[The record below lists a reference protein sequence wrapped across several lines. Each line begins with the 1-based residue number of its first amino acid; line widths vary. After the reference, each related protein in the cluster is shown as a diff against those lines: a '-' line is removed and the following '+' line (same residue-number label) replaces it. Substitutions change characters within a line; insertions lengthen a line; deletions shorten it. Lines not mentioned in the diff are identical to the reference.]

1 MFKDFLESL
10 KPQDLF
16 YYFDTISVKSV
27 PHFEL
32 VWVNCSGNE
41 SFRGLW
47 RCSFQSDG
55 ESFELGQHRNEQPM
69 SCPTSLETVIN
80 STVSVVKK
88 REDMCCEQLKLL
100 RPAHTRTLLP
110 ICHGKLQGLI
120 QSGEKRLNIRPV
132 LQKHIDHLKELTM
145 DLPSGVPHLLLT
157 HTLPVRTHLKQPK
170 SQFRLRRTPL
180 GSEVTHLELAVVV
193 GPDVYDAHRQD
204 TERYILTNLNIIC
217 ASELL
222 RDVTLGANIRVHLV
236 RMVILTEPK
245 PDIQISEN
253 ITSSLKSVCEW
264 GQKVNADADTD
275 PLHADLLLYI
285 NRFDLVLPNGNKL
298 VRGVTQ
304 LGGVCSSQW
313 NCVITE
319 DTGFDLGITIAHEIG
334 HSFGIN
340 HDGIDNTCSSSGF
353 MMASDGGYNSVDLTW
368 SQCSRAQLHNFFSA
382 GKAECVKDV
391 PVLGASVQD
400 WRPGLFYGVDDQ
412 CRIAFGSS
420 ATACSFTNGDMAS
433 KTFTAML
440 ATCHVLS
447 CHINPR
453 DRSSC
458 TRLLVPLLDGTEC
471 GPSQPCE
478 STQLE
483 FMSQQCSATDQQPL
497 SVSPDSSSVY
507 TWIPAVGYSSG
518 DAQCKLLCRSREQDF
533 MVSRGSQFIDG
544 TRCEAGHTPCE
555 STQLEFMS
563 QQCSATD
570 QQPLSVSPDSSSVY
584 TWIPAVGHSSGDA
597 QCKLLC
603 RSREQ
608 DFMVSRGSQFIDGT
622 RCEAGHTVPRGF
634 ISACLGRK
642 CQSCESTQLEFMSQQ
657 CSATDQQP
665 LSVSP
670 DSSSVYTW
678 IPAVGHSSGDAQCK
692 LMCRSREQ
700 DFMVSRGSQF
710 IDGTRC
716 EAGHTVPRGF
726 ISACLG
732 RKCQLFGCDGV
743 MHSGKVEDVCGVCG
757 GNGST
762 CQFISNTYSGG
773 EAGEYVTF
781 LSLPLNA
788 SQVHVIN
795 TKPVFTHLAVL
806 SNDKYVVSGDG
817 SPGLSIT
824 YPSPLEKSP
833 IIYNLFLTPDHLPQT
848 EELTISGPITDKIHI
863 QVFRKYGQEYGDL
876 TTPNISYQYYSSEAV
891 SVERASEGRW
901 STVISACSV
910 TCGTGIQKIS
920 QLCVDG
926 LTLKSLE
933 DELCSSPPRTPYQ
946 LQPCF
951 QPDCPPSWEVGEF
964 GPCSAAEQVR
974 SVTCVQKQGKV
985 KVELPDSDCT
995 LDSKPQT
1002 TVATELPTQLI
1013 RTDTHIMPRSRMVP
1027 VYVWSPVIGQCSK
1040 TCGNGSQQV
1049 WFSCVDH
1056 QSRLE
1061 VPEFLCDRTNKPEMY
1076 AQPCSLS
1083 ICPAT
1088 WRYIQGPCSVS
1099 CGGGVAKRVLYC
1111 SQMVQ
1116 GGDGNTDLVVGESAC
1131 QSVARPSEVVECN
1144 TEACPTRWQVG
1155 EQGDC
1160 SVSCGMGVAV
1170 RSVRCVQYEGGIERV
1185 MEEGR
1190 CDPGNKPPVTA
1201 PCFTQVCSFH
1211 WDVHEWSECSVS
1223 CGDGIQS
1230 RTVSCMGPSSP
1241 LPVSPFLCLHLPK
1254 PITIQ
1259 ACYSPDCSS
1268 AQTSTPEPNST
1279 HMQSEARRGEGTQR
1293 TTPAPAVRMM
1303 KMRKS
1308 FSAIVP
1314 TADVMR
1320 STMSTTTEPP
1330 QTSFCGQLLLQDSGT
1345 IDLRNVTQARCIFAI
1360 GRPLDE
1366 VIQIKIISSTLNCRQ
1381 KENIALYDRLILM
1394 RLCERMTSKTLKS
1407 QSNVLLV
1414 RQSRLTPGNG
1424 VLLFYQSIKNK
1435 KSHHGECDVQL
1446 FSPSGLIE
1454 NPIKSAATSNTQSC
1468 RVFIDAPPAFRIQI
1482 RALSVLNNT
1491 DTNSTYILIRD
1502 VDALKTTIFRG
1513 TRLFLWSSS
1522 GSRAEVEFH
1531 GEYQQIKGMFRVE
1544 YSYMNPSEEQPV

>member
-1 MFKDFLESL
+1 
-10 KPQDLF
+10 
-16 YYFDTISVKSV
+16 
-27 PHFEL
+27 
-32 VWVNCSGNE
+32 
-41 SFRGLW
+41 
-47 RCSFQSDG
+47 
-55 ESFELGQHRNEQPM
+55 SFELGQHRDEQPV
-69 SCPTSLETVIN
+69 SCPTSLEMVIN

-110 ICHGKLQGLI
+110 ICHGKLV
-120 QSGEKRLNIRPV
+120 RRCF
-132 LQKHIDHLKELTM
+132 
-145 DLPSGVPHLLLT
+145 LL
-157 HTLPVRTHLKQPK
+157 
-170 SQFRLRRTPL
+170 LRRTPL

-193 GPDVYDAHRQD
+193 GPDVYDVHRQD
-204 TERYILTNLNIIC
+204 TERYILTNLNI

-245 PDIQISEN
+245 SDIQISEN

-264 GQKVNADADTD
+264 GQRVNPDADTD
-275 PLHADLLLYI
+275 PIHADLLLYI
-285 NRFDLVLPNGNKL
+285 TRFDLVLPNGNKL

-304 LGGVCSSQW
+304 LGGVCSTQW

-319 DTGFDLGITIAHEIG
+319 DTGFDLGITMAHEIG

-391 PVLGASVQD
+391 PVLGGSVQD

-420 ATACSFTNGDMAS
+420 ATACSFTNGDMA
-433 KTFTAML
+433 
-440 ATCHVLS
+440 TCRVLS

-471 GPSQPCE
+471 GPSQWCLKGRCVAPSTLGSSMMVHGSWSSWSEFSPC
-478 STQLE
+478 SRTCGGGITYRRR
-483 FMSQQCSATDQQPL
+483 QCNNPR
-497 SVSPDSSSVY
+497 
-507 TWIPAVGYSSG
+507 PAFGGTV
-518 DAQCKLLCRSREQDF
+518 CKGQDTEAELCNR
-533 MVSRGSQFIDG
+533 
-544 TRCEAGHTPCE
+544 
-555 STQLEFMS
+555 
-563 QQCSATD
+563 
-570 QQPLSVSPDSSSVY
+570 
-584 TWIPAVGHSSGDA
+584 
-597 QCKLLC
+597 
-603 RSREQ
+603 
-608 DFMVSRGSQFIDGT
+608 
-622 RCEAGHTVPRGF
+622 
-634 ISACLGRK
+634 
-642 CQSCESTQLEFMSQQ
+642 QSCESTQLEFMSQQ

-670 DSSSVYTW
+670 ESSSVYTW
-678 IPAVGHSSGDAQCK
+678 IPAVGYSSGDAQCK

-716 EAGHTVPRGF
+716 EAAHTAPRGS

-732 RKCQLFGCDGV
+732 GKCQLFGCDGV

-757 GNGST
+757 CNGST
-762 CQFISNTYSGG
+762 CQFISNTYS
-773 EAGEYVTF
+773 EYVTF

-806 SNDKYVVSGDG
+806 LNDKYVVSGDG

-833 IIYNLFLTPDHLPQT
+833 IIYNLYLTPDHLPQT
-848 EELTISGPITDKIHI
+848 EELTISGPVTDKIHI
-863 QVFRKYGQEYGDL
+863 QVYRKYGQEYGDL

-891 SVERASEGRW
+891 SAERAAKGRW

-910 TCGTGIQKIS
+910 TCGTGNTAVTFCAHKTFEVLKCLTKPKKIYV
-920 QLCVDG
+920 CVCCRWQV
-926 LTLKSLE
+926 SE
-933 DELCSSPPRTPYQ
+933 P
-946 LQPCF
+946 
-951 QPDCPPSWEVGEF
+951 GE
-964 GPCSAAEQVR
+964 CSAVCGPGEAQRTVSCVR
-974 SVTCVQKQGKV
+974 SHHGSDSEVDQNLCYEPKPREHVPCVV
-985 KVELPDSDCT
+985 DVCPVEWFRAQRPVGTVSRNRMHMLKLWPTLICDCVCIVLHT
-995 LDSKPQT
+995 
-1002 TVATELPTQLI
+1002 
-1013 RTDTHIMPRSRMVP
+1013 
-1027 VYVWSPVIGQCSK
+1027 YV
-1040 TCGNGSQQV
+1040 GSQQV

-1061 VPEFLCDRTNKPEMY
+1061 VPEFLCDRSSKPEMY
-1076 AQPCSLS
+1076 TQPCSPS
-1083 ICPAT
+1083 KCPAM

-1111 SQMVQ
+1111 SQRVE
-1116 GGDGNTDLVVGESAC
+1116 GADGNRDLVVGESAC

-1144 TEACPTRWQVG
+1144 TEACPARWQAG

-1170 RSVRCVQYEGGIERV
+1170 RSVRCVQYEGGVERV
-1185 MEEGR
+1185 VEEDR
-1190 CDPGNKPPVTA
+1190 CDPGIKPPITA
-1201 PCFTQVCSFH
+1201 PCFPQVCSFH

-1268 AQTSTPEPNST
+1268 AQTSTLEPNST
-1279 HMQSEARRGEGTQR
+1279 RMQSEPWREEGTER
-1293 TTPAPAVRMM
+1293 TTPAPA
-1303 KMRKS
+1303 S
-1308 FSAIVP
+1308 
-1314 TADVMR
+1314 
-1320 STMSTTTEPP
+1320 STLVSG
-1330 QTSFCGQLLLQDSGT
+1330 FCGRLLLQDSGT
-1345 IDLRNVTQARCIFAI
+1345 IDLRNVTQTRCIFAI

-1366 VIQIKIISSTLNCRQ
+1366 VIQIKIISSTFNCRQ
-1381 KENIALYDRLILM
+1381 
-1394 RLCERMTSKTLKS
+1394 SK
-1407 QSNVLLV
+1407 LL
-1414 RQSRLTPGNG
+1414 SSEGL
-1424 VLLFYQSIKNK
+1424 
-1435 KSHHGECDVQL
+1435 ECDVQL

-1454 NPIKSAATSNTQSC
+1454 NPIKSAAAAASNTQSC
-1468 RVFIDAPPAFRIQI
+1468 RMFIDAPPAFRIQI

-1531 GEYQQIKGMFRVE
+1531 GEYQQIKGMFRLL
-1544 YSYMNPSEEQPV
+1544 YFQNSWGWG

>member
-1 MFKDFLESL
+1 
-10 KPQDLF
+10 
-16 YYFDTISVKSV
+16 
-27 PHFEL
+27 
-32 VWVNCSGNE
+32 
-41 SFRGLW
+41 
-47 RCSFQSDG
+47 
-55 ESFELGQHRNEQPM
+55 
-69 SCPTSLETVIN
+69 
-80 STVSVVKK
+80 
-88 REDMCCEQLKLL
+88 
-100 RPAHTRTLLP
+100 
-110 ICHGKLQGLI
+110 
-120 QSGEKRLNIRPV
+120 
-132 LQKHIDHLKELTM
+132 
-145 DLPSGVPHLLLT
+145 
-157 HTLPVRTHLKQPK
+157 
-170 SQFRLRRTPL
+170 
-180 GSEVTHLELAVVV
+180 VVV
-193 GPDVYDAHRQD
+193 GPDVYDVHSQD
-204 TERYILTNLNIIC
+204 TERYILTNLNI

-264 GQKVNADADTD
+264 GQRVNPDADTD

-285 NRFDLVLPNGNKL
+285 TRFDLVLPNGNKL

-304 LGGVCSSQW
+304 LGGVCSTQW

-368 SQCSRAQLHNFFSA
+368 SQCSRAQLQNFFSA

-391 PVLGASVQD
+391 PVLGGSVQD

-420 ATACSFTNGDMAS
+420 ATACSFTNGDMA
-433 KTFTAML
+433 
-440 ATCHVLS
+440 TCRVLS

-471 GPSQPCE
+471 GPSQWC
-478 STQLE
+478 LKGR
-483 FMSQQCSATDQQPL
+483 C
-497 SVSPDSSSVY
+497 VSPSSLGSSIMVHGSWSSWSEFSPCSRTCGGGITY
-507 TWIPAVGYSSG
+507 RRRQCNNPRPAFGGTV
-518 DAQCKLLCRSREQDF
+518 CKGQDTEAELCNR
-533 MVSRGSQFIDG
+533 
-544 TRCEAGHTPCE
+544 
-555 STQLEFMS
+555 
-563 QQCSATD
+563 
-570 QQPLSVSPDSSSVY
+570 
-584 TWIPAVGHSSGDA
+584 
-597 QCKLLC
+597 
-603 RSREQ
+603 
-608 DFMVSRGSQFIDGT
+608 
-622 RCEAGHTVPRGF
+622 
-634 ISACLGRK
+634 
-642 CQSCESTQLEFMSQQ
+642 QSCESTQLEFMSQQ
-657 CSATDQQP
+657 CSATDQKL

-678 IPAVGHSSGDAQCK
+678 IPAVGYSSGDAQCK

-716 EAGHTVPRGF
+716 EAAHTAPRGS

-732 RKCQLFGCDGV
+732 GKCQLFGCDGV
-743 MHSGKVEDVCGVCG
+743 MHSGKVADVCGVCG

-762 CQFISNTYSGG
+762 CKFISNTYSGG

-806 SNDKYVVSGDG
+806 LNDKYVVSGDG

-833 IIYNLFLTPDHLPQT
+833 LIYNLYLTPDHLPQT
-848 EELTISGPITDKIHI
+848 EELTISGPVTDKIHI

-891 SVERASEGRW
+891 SAERAAKGRW
-901 STVISACSV
+901 STVISVCSV
-910 TCGTGIQKIS
+910 TCGTGNTIAVDSFSRVCIFV
-920 QLCVDG
+920 CVCCRWQVSEPGECSAVCGPGEAQRTVSCVRSHHGSD
-926 LTLKSLE
+926 SE
-933 DELCSSPPRTPYQ
+933 VDQNLCSEPKPTERV
-946 LQPCF
+946 PCVV
-951 QPDCPPSWEVGEF
+951 DVCPVGWDSQREVH
-964 GPCSAAEQVR
+964 SIH
-974 SVTCVQKQGKV
+974 T
-985 KVELPDSDCT
+985 DSH
-995 LDSKPQT
+995 
-1002 TVATELPTQLI
+1002 V
-1013 RTDTHIMPRSRMVP
+1013 MPRSRMLP

-1061 VPEFLCDRTNKPEMY
+1061 VPEFLCDRTSKPEMY
-1076 AQPCSLS
+1076 TQPCSPS
-1083 ICPAT
+1083 KCPAT
-1088 WRYIQGPCSVS
+1088 WRYMQGPCSAS

-1111 SQMVQ
+1111 SQRME
-1116 GGDGNTDLVVGESAC
+1116 GADRNRDLVVGESAC
-1131 QSVARPSEVVECN
+1131 QSVTRPSEVVECN
-1144 TEACPTRWQVG
+1144 TEACPARWQAG
-1155 EQGDC
+1155 QQGDC

-1185 MEEGR
+1185 VEEDR
-1190 CDPGNKPPVTA
+1190 CDPGIKPPITA

-1230 RTVSCMGPSSP
+1230 RTVSCIGPSSP

-1279 HMQSEARRGEGTQR
+1279 HIQSEPRREEGTQR
-1293 TTPAPAVRMM
+1293 TTPASNLV
-1303 KMRKS
+1303 S
-1308 FSAIVP
+1308 GV
-1314 TADVMR
+1314 
-1320 STMSTTTEPP
+1320 
-1330 QTSFCGQLLLQDSGT
+1330 CGRLLLQDSGT
-1345 IDLRNVTQARCIFAI
+1345 IDLRNVTQMRCIFAI

-1366 VIQIKIISSTLNCRQ
+1366 VIQIKILSSTLNCRQ
-1381 KENIALYDRLILM
+1381 SKYRATFLTDRNLM
-1394 RLCERMTSKTLKS
+1394 GVLRMSGKTLKS
-1407 QSNVLLV
+1407 RSNVLLV
-1414 RQSRLTPGNG
+1414 RQSRLAPGNG
-1424 VLLFYQSIKNK
+1424 VLLYYQSVKNK

-1454 NPIKSAATSNTQSC
+1454 NPIKSAATAASNIQSC

-1491 DTNSTYILIRD
+1491 DTNFTYILIRD

-1513 TRLFLWSSS
+1513 TQLFLWSSS

-1531 GEYQQIKGMFRVE
+1531 GEYQQIKGTFRAE
-1544 YSYMNPSEEQPV
+1544 YSYINPSEEQPV

>member
-1 MFKDFLESL
+1 MWTNMGALIWLFLAPSLLKTTALLISQCTLQKDFLESL

-16 YYFDTISVKSV
+16 YYFDTISIKSV

-32 VWVNCSGNE
+32 VWVNCSRNE

-47 RCSFQSDG
+47 RCSFHSEE
-55 ESFELGQHRNEQPM
+55 ESFELGQHRDEQPV
-69 SCPTSLETVIN
+69 SCPTSLEMVIN

-120 QSGEKRLNIRPV
+120 QSGEKRLCIRPV
-132 LQKHIDHLKELTM
+132 LQKHIDHLKELTV

-157 HTLPVRTHLKQPK
+157 HTLPVRTRLKQPK

-193 GPDVYDAHRQD
+193 GPDVYDVHRQD
-204 TERYILTNLNIIC
+204 TERYILTNLNI

-264 GQKVNADADTD
+264 GQRVNPDADTD
-275 PLHADLLLYI
+275 PIHADLLLYI
-285 NRFDLVLPNGNKL
+285 TRFDLVLPNGNKL

-304 LGGVCSSQW
+304 LGGVCSTQW

-319 DTGFDLGITIAHEIG
+319 DTGFDLGITMAHEIG

-391 PVLGASVQD
+391 PVLGGSVQD

-420 ATACSFTNGDMAS
+420 ATACSFTNGDMA
-433 KTFTAML
+433 
-440 ATCHVLS
+440 TCRVLS

-471 GPSQPCE
+471 GPSQWCLKGRCVSPSTLGSSMMVHGSWSSWSEFSPCSRTCGGGITYRRRQCNNPRPAFGGTVCKGQDTEAELCNRQSCE

-518 DAQCKLLCRSREQDF
+518 DAQCKL
-533 MVSRGSQFIDG
+533 
-544 TRCEAGHTPCE
+544 
-555 STQLEFMS
+555 
-563 QQCSATD
+563 
-570 QQPLSVSPDSSSVY
+570 
-584 TWIPAVGHSSGDA
+584 
-597 QCKLLC
+597 
-603 RSREQ
+603 
-608 DFMVSRGSQFIDGT
+608 
-622 RCEAGHTVPRGF
+622 
-634 ISACLGRK
+634 
-642 CQSCESTQLEFMSQQ
+642 
-657 CSATDQQP
+657 
-665 LSVSP
+665 
-670 DSSSVYTW
+670 
-678 IPAVGHSSGDAQCK
+678 
-692 LMCRSREQ
+692 MCRSREQ

-716 EAGHTVPRGF
+716 EAAHTAPRGS

-732 RKCQLFGCDGV
+732 GKCQLFGCDGV
-743 MHSGKVEDVCGVCG
+743 IHSGKVEDVCGVCG

-806 SNDKYVVSGDG
+806 LNDKYVVSGDG

-833 IIYNLFLTPDHLPQT
+833 IIYNLYLTPDHLPQT
-848 EELTISGPITDKIHI
+848 EELTISGPVTDKIHI

-891 SVERASEGRW
+891 SAERAAKGRW

-910 TCGTGIQKIS
+910 TCGTGMQKIS
-920 QLCVDG
+920 QHCVDV
-926 LTLKSLE
+926 LTLERLE
-933 DELCSSPPRTPYQ
+933 DELCSSSPQAPDQ

-951 QPDCPPSWEVGEF
+951 QTDCPPSWEVGEF
-964 GPCSAAEQVR
+964 GPCSAPCGVGEQGR
-974 SVTCVQKQGKV
+974 SVTCVQKQVTV
-985 KVELPDSDCT
+985 KVELPDSDCA

-1002 TVATELPTQLI
+1002 TETCNPQICPARWQVSEPGKCSAVCGPGEAQRTVSCVRSHHGSDSEVDQNLCSEPKPPEHVPCVVDVCPVGWDSQREQI
-1013 RTDTHIMPRSRMVP
+1013 RTDSRVMPRSRMVP

-1061 VPEFLCDRTNKPEMY
+1061 VPEFLCDRSSKPEMY
-1076 AQPCSLS
+1076 TQPCSPS
-1083 ICPAT
+1083 KCPAM

-1111 SQMVQ
+1111 SQRVE
-1116 GGDGNTDLVVGESAC
+1116 GADGNRDLVVGESAC

-1144 TEACPTRWQVG
+1144 TEACPARWQAG

-1170 RSVRCVQYEGGIERV
+1170 RCVRCVQYEGGVERV
-1185 MEEGR
+1185 VEEDR
-1190 CDPGNKPPVTA
+1190 CDPGIKPPITA

-1268 AQTSTPEPNST
+1268 AQTSTPEPNIT

-1308 FSAIVP
+1308 FSATAA
-1314 TADVMR
+1314 TADVMK

-1330 QTSFCGQLLLQDSGT
+1330 QTSFCGRLLLQDSGT
-1345 IDLRNVTQARCIFAI
+1345 IDLRNVSQTRCIFAI

-1381 KENIALYDRLILM
+1381 KENIALYDRLLLM
-1394 RLCERMTSKTLKS
+1394 RLCERMTGKTLKS
-1407 QSNVLLV
+1407 RSNVLLV

-1424 VLLFYQSIKNK
+1424 VLLFYQSVKNK

-1454 NPIKSAATSNTQSC
+1454 NPIKSAAAASNTQSC

-1513 TRLFLWSSS
+1513 IRLFLWSSS

-1531 GEYQQIKGMFRVE
+1531 GEYQQIKGMFRAE
-1544 YSYMNPSEEQPV
+1544 YSYINPSEEQPV

>member
-1 MFKDFLESL
+1 E
-10 KPQDLF
+10 
-16 YYFDTISVKSV
+16 
-27 PHFEL
+27 E
-32 VWVNCSGNE
+32 
-41 SFRGLW
+41 
-47 RCSFQSDG
+47 
-55 ESFELGQHRNEQPM
+55 ESFELGQHRDEQPV
-69 SCPTSLETVIN
+69 SCPTSLEMVIN

-110 ICHGKLQGLI
+110 ICHGKLV
-120 QSGEKRLNIRPV
+120 RRCF
-132 LQKHIDHLKELTM
+132 
-145 DLPSGVPHLLLT
+145 LLYIE
-157 HTLPVRTHLKQPK
+157 
-170 SQFRLRRTPL
+170 LRRTPL

-193 GPDVYDAHRQD
+193 GPDVYDVHRQD
-204 TERYILTNLNIIC
+204 TERYILTNLNI

-264 GQKVNADADTD
+264 GQRVNPDADTD
-275 PLHADLLLYI
+275 PIHADLLLYI
-285 NRFDLVLPNGNKL
+285 TRFDLVLPNGNKL

-304 LGGVCSSQW
+304 LGGVCSTQW

-319 DTGFDLGITIAHEIG
+319 DTGFDLGITMAHEIG

-391 PVLGASVQD
+391 PVLGGSVQD

-420 ATACSFTNGDMAS
+420 ATACSFTNGDMA
-433 KTFTAML
+433 
-440 ATCHVLS
+440 TCRVLS

-471 GPSQPCE
+471 GPSQWCLKGRCVSPSTLGSSMMVHGSWSSWSEFSPCSRTCGGGITYRRRQCNNPRPAFGGTVCKGQDTEAELCNRQSCE

-518 DAQCKLLCRSREQDF
+518 DAQCKL
-533 MVSRGSQFIDG
+533 
-544 TRCEAGHTPCE
+544 
-555 STQLEFMS
+555 
-563 QQCSATD
+563 
-570 QQPLSVSPDSSSVY
+570 
-584 TWIPAVGHSSGDA
+584 
-597 QCKLLC
+597 
-603 RSREQ
+603 
-608 DFMVSRGSQFIDGT
+608 
-622 RCEAGHTVPRGF
+622 
-634 ISACLGRK
+634 
-642 CQSCESTQLEFMSQQ
+642 
-657 CSATDQQP
+657 
-665 LSVSP
+665 
-670 DSSSVYTW
+670 
-678 IPAVGHSSGDAQCK
+678 
-692 LMCRSREQ
+692 MCRSREQ

-716 EAGHTVPRGF
+716 EAAHTAPRGS

-732 RKCQLFGCDGV
+732 GKCQLFGCDGV
-743 MHSGKVEDVCGVCG
+743 IHSGKVEDVCGVCG

-762 CQFISNTYSGG
+762 CQFISNTYS
-773 EAGEYVTF
+773 EYVTF

-806 SNDKYVVSGDG
+806 LNDKYVVSGDG

-833 IIYNLFLTPDHLPQT
+833 IIYNLYLTPDHLPQT
-848 EELTISGPITDKIHI
+848 EELTISGPVTDKIHI

-891 SVERASEGRW
+891 SAERAAKGRW

-910 TCGTGIQKIS
+910 TCGTGNTAVSEPGKCSAVCGPGEAQRTVS
-920 QLCVDG
+920 CVRSHHGSD
-926 LTLKSLE
+926 SE
-933 DELCSSPPRTPYQ
+933 VDQNLCSEPKPPEHV
-946 LQPCF
+946 PCVVDVCPVEWF
-951 QPDCPPSWEVGEF
+951 RAQRPVGTVSRNRMHMLKLWPTLICDCV
-964 GPCSAAEQVR
+964 CIVLHA
-974 SVTCVQKQGKV
+974 
-985 KVELPDSDCT
+985 
-995 LDSKPQT
+995 
-1002 TVATELPTQLI
+1002 
-1013 RTDTHIMPRSRMVP
+1013 
-1027 VYVWSPVIGQCSK
+1027 YV
-1040 TCGNGSQQV
+1040 GSQQV

-1061 VPEFLCDRTNKPEMY
+1061 VPEFLCDRSSKPEMY
-1076 AQPCSLS
+1076 TQPCSPS
-1083 ICPAT
+1083 KCPAM

-1111 SQMVQ
+1111 SQRVE
-1116 GGDGNTDLVVGESAC
+1116 GADGNRDLVVGESAC

-1144 TEACPTRWQVG
+1144 TEACPARWQAG

-1170 RSVRCVQYEGGIERV
+1170 RCVRCVQYEGGVERV
-1185 MEEGR
+1185 VEEDR
-1190 CDPGNKPPVTA
+1190 CDPGIKPPITA

-1268 AQTSTPEPNST
+1268 AQTSTPEPNIT

-1303 KMRKS
+1303 KMRKT
-1308 FSAIVP
+1308 V
-1314 TADVMR
+1314 R
-1320 STMSTTTEPP
+1320 SKSSTLV
-1330 QTSFCGQLLLQDSGT
+1330 SGFCGRLLLQDSGT
-1345 IDLRNVTQARCIFAI
+1345 IDLRNVSQTRCIFAI

-1381 KENIALYDRLILM
+1381 SKYRATFLTDRNLM
-1394 RLCERMTSKTLKS
+1394 RVLRMTGKTLKS
-1407 QSNVLLV
+1407 RSNVLLV

-1424 VLLFYQSIKNK
+1424 VLLFYQSVKNK

-1454 NPIKSAATSNTQSC
+1454 NPIKSAAAASNTQSC

-1513 TRLFLWSSS
+1513 IRLFLWSSS

-1531 GEYQQIKGMFRVE
+1531 GELATTLWKLMGIQINNKQYLYFGILASIVLLWAE
-1544 YSYMNPSEEQPV
+1544 G

>member
-1 MFKDFLESL
+1 MWSNMGTLIWFFLVPSLIKTTALLISQCTLQKDFLESL

-55 ESFELGQHRNEQPM
+55 ESFELGQHRDEQPM

-157 HTLPVRTHLKQPK
+157 HTLPVRKRLKQPK

-204 TERYILTNLNIIC
+204 TERYILTNLNI

-222 RDVTLGANIRVHLV
+222 RDVTLGASIRVNLV

-253 ITSSLKSVCEW
+253 ITSSLKSVCKW
-264 GQKVNADADTD
+264 GQKVNPDADTD

-285 NRFDLVLPNGNKL
+285 TRFDLVLPNGNKL

-420 ATACSFTNGDMAS
+420 ATACSFTNGDMA
-433 KTFTAML
+433 
-440 ATCHVLS
+440 TCRVLS

-471 GPSQPCE
+471 GPSQWCLKGRCVSP
-478 STQLE
+478 STLGSSMMVHGSWSSWSE
-483 FMSQQCSATDQQPL
+483 L
-497 SVSPDSSSVY
+497 SVCSRTCGGGITYRRRQCNNPR
-507 TWIPAVGYSSG
+507 PAFGGTV
-518 DAQCKLLCRSREQDF
+518 CKGQDTEAELCNR
-533 MVSRGSQFIDG
+533 
-544 TRCEAGHTPCE
+544 
-555 STQLEFMS
+555 
-563 QQCSATD
+563 
-570 QQPLSVSPDSSSVY
+570 
-584 TWIPAVGHSSGDA
+584 
-597 QCKLLC
+597 
-603 RSREQ
+603 
-608 DFMVSRGSQFIDGT
+608 
-622 RCEAGHTVPRGF
+622 
-634 ISACLGRK
+634 
-642 CQSCESTQLEFMSQQ
+642 
-657 CSATDQQP
+657 
-665 LSVSP
+665 
-670 DSSSVYTW
+670 
-678 IPAVGHSSGDAQCK
+678 
-692 LMCRSREQ
+692 
-700 DFMVSRGSQF
+700 
-710 IDGTRC
+710 
-716 EAGHTVPRGF
+716 
-726 ISACLG
+726 
-732 RKCQLFGCDGV
+732 QLFGCDGV

-891 SVERASEGRW
+891 SVERAAEGRW

-910 TCGTGIQKIS
+910 TCGTSIQKIS

-926 LTLKSLE
+926 LTLKRLE
-933 DELCSSPPRTPYQ
+933 DELCSSHPRTPYQ

-951 QPDCPPSWEVGEF
+951 QPDCPPRWQVSEPGE
-964 GPCSAAEQVR
+964 CSAVCGPGEAQRTVSCVR
-974 SVTCVQKQGKV
+974 SHHGSDSEVNQNLCPEPKPPEHVPCVVDVCPVGW
-985 KVELPDSDCT
+985 DS
-995 LDSKPQT
+995 QR
-1002 TVATELPTQLI
+1002 ETQLI

-1040 TCGNGSQQV
+1040 TCGAGSQQV

-1061 VPEFLCDRTNKPEMY
+1061 VPEFLCDHTNKPEMY

-1088 WRYIQGPCSVS
+1088 WRYMQGPCSVS

-1144 TEACPTRWQVG
+1144 TEACPTRWQAG

-1185 MEEGR
+1185 VEEGR

-1201 PCFTQVCSFH
+1201 PCFTQVCSFN

-1259 ACYSPDCSS
+1259 ACYSPDCSL

-1279 HMQSEARRGEGTQR
+1279 HMQSEARRGEGTWR
-1293 TTPAPAVRMM
+1293 TTPAPAPAPAPAVRMM
-1303 KMRKS
+1303 TMRKS

-1394 RLCERMTSKTLKS
+1394 RLCERMTSKMLKS
-1407 QSNVLLV
+1407 RSNVLLV

-1454 NPIKSAATSNTQSC
+1454 NPIKSAATSTSNTQSC

-1531 GEYQQIKGMFRVE
+1531 GEYQQIKGMFRAE
-1544 YSYMNPSEEQPV
+1544 YSYINPSEEQPV

>member
-1 MFKDFLESL
+1 VVGLCTHADFFGHCFKF
-10 KPQDLF
+10 QCF
-16 YYFDTISVKSV
+16 SV
-27 PHFEL
+27 PHRMS
-32 VWVNCSGNE
+32 NKHR
-41 SFRGLW
+41 SFNA
-47 RCSFQSDG
+47 FYIV
-55 ESFELGQHRNEQPM
+55 M
-69 SCPTSLETVIN
+69 
-80 STVSVVKK
+80 
-88 REDMCCEQLKLL
+88 
-100 RPAHTRTLLP
+100 
-110 ICHGKLQGLI
+110 
-120 QSGEKRLNIRPV
+120 PV
-132 LQKHIDHLKELTM
+132 
-145 DLPSGVPHLLLT
+145 GG
-157 HTLPVRTHLKQPK
+157 
-170 SQFRLRRTPL
+170 QFRLRRTPL

-193 GPDVYDAHRQD
+193 GPDVYDVHSQD
-204 TERYILTNLNIIC
+204 TERYILTNLNI

-245 PDIQISEN
+245 ISEN

-264 GQKVNADADTD
+264 GQRVNPDADTD

-285 NRFDLVLPNGNKL
+285 TRFDLVLPNGNKL

-304 LGGVCSSQW
+304 LGGVCSTQW

-368 SQCSRAQLHNFFSA
+368 SQCSRAQLQNFFSA

-391 PVLGASVQD
+391 PVLGGSVQD

-420 ATACSFTNGDMAS
+420 ATACSFTNGDMA
-433 KTFTAML
+433 
-440 ATCHVLS
+440 TCRVLS

-471 GPSQPCE
+471 GPSQWC
-478 STQLE
+478 LKGR
-483 FMSQQCSATDQQPL
+483 C
-497 SVSPDSSSVY
+497 VSPSSLGSSIMVHGSWSSWSEFSPCSRTCGGGITY
-507 TWIPAVGYSSG
+507 RRRQCNNPRPAFGGTV
-518 DAQCKLLCRSREQDF
+518 CKGQDTEAELCNR
-533 MVSRGSQFIDG
+533 
-544 TRCEAGHTPCE
+544 
-555 STQLEFMS
+555 
-563 QQCSATD
+563 
-570 QQPLSVSPDSSSVY
+570 
-584 TWIPAVGHSSGDA
+584 
-597 QCKLLC
+597 
-603 RSREQ
+603 
-608 DFMVSRGSQFIDGT
+608 
-622 RCEAGHTVPRGF
+622 
-634 ISACLGRK
+634 
-642 CQSCESTQLEFMSQQ
+642 QSCESTQLEFMSQQ
-657 CSATDQQP
+657 CSATDQKL

-678 IPAVGHSSGDAQCK
+678 IPAVGYSSGDAQCK

-716 EAGHTVPRGF
+716 EAAHTAPRGS

-732 RKCQLFGCDGV
+732 GKCQLFGCDGV
-743 MHSGKVEDVCGVCG
+743 MHSGKVADVCGVCG

-762 CQFISNTYSGG
+762 CKFISNTYS
-773 EAGEYVTF
+773 EYVTF

-806 SNDKYVVSGDG
+806 LNDKYVVSGDG

-833 IIYNLFLTPDHLPQT
+833 LIYNLYLTPDHLPQT
-848 EELTISGPITDKIHI
+848 EELTISGPVTDKIHI

-891 SVERASEGRW
+891 SAERAAKGRW
-901 STVISACSV
+901 STVISVCSV
-910 TCGTGIQKIS
+910 TCGTGNTKIS
-920 QLCVDG
+920 QHCVDV
-926 LTLKSLE
+926 LTLERLE
-933 DELCSSPPRTPYQ
+933 DELCRSSPQAPDQ

-951 QPDCPPSWEVGEF
+951 QTDCPPSWEVGEF
-964 GPCSAAEQVR
+964 GPCSAPCGVGEQGR
-974 SVTCVQKQGKV
+974 SVTCVQKQGTV
-985 KVELPDSDCT
+985 KVELPDSDCA

-1002 TVATELPTQLI
+1002 TETCNPQICPARWQVSEPGECSAVCGPGEAQRTVSCVRSHHGSDSELQKI
-1013 RTDTHIMPRSRMVP
+1013 FNIQQIHTDSHVMPRSRMLP

-1061 VPEFLCDRTNKPEMY
+1061 VPEFLCDRTSKPEMY
-1076 AQPCSLS
+1076 TQPCSPS
-1083 ICPAT
+1083 KCPAT
-1088 WRYIQGPCSVS
+1088 WRYMQGPCSAS

-1111 SQMVQ
+1111 SQRME
-1116 GGDGNTDLVVGESAC
+1116 GADRNRDLVVGESAC
-1131 QSVARPSEVVECN
+1131 QSVTRPSEVVECN
-1144 TEACPTRWQVG
+1144 TEACPARWQAG
-1155 EQGDC
+1155 QQGDC

-1185 MEEGR
+1185 VEEDR
-1190 CDPGNKPPVTA
+1190 CDPGIKPPITA

-1211 WDVHEWSECSVS
+1211 WDVHEWSEVDCYQTTLSPSLWIV
-1223 CGDGIQS
+1223 QS
-1230 RTVSCMGPSSP
+1230 HVVMGSS
-1241 LPVSPFLCLHLPK
+1241 LGPFLTVPQLRPPH
-1254 PITIQ
+1254 Q
-1259 ACYSPDCSS
+1259 SPTFLSHCSS
-1268 AQTSTPEPNST
+1268 S
-1279 HMQSEARRGEGTQR
+1279 RL
-1293 TTPAPAVRMM
+1293 
-1303 KMRKS
+1303 
-1308 FSAIVP
+1308 
-1314 TADVMR
+1314 R
-1320 STMSTTTEPP
+1320 SKASNLV
-1330 QTSFCGQLLLQDSGT
+1330 SGVCGRLLLQDSGT
-1345 IDLRNVTQARCIFAI
+1345 IDLRNVTQMRCIFAI

-1366 VIQIKIISSTLNCRQ
+1366 VIQIKILSSTLNCRQ
-1381 KENIALYDRLILM
+1381 SKLILM
-1394 RLCERMTSKTLKS
+1394 RLCERMSGKTLKS
-1407 QSNVLLV
+1407 RSNVLLV
-1414 RQSRLTPGNG
+1414 RQSRLAPGNG
-1424 VLLFYQSIKNK
+1424 VLLYYQSVKNK
-1435 KSHHGECDVQL
+1435 KKCDVQL

-1454 NPIKSAATSNTQSC
+1454 NPIKSAATAASNTQSC

-1491 DTNSTYILIRD
+1491 DTNFTYILIRD

-1513 TRLFLWSSS
+1513 TQLFLWSSS

-1531 GEYQQIKGMFRVE
+1531 GEYQQIKGTFRAE
-1544 YSYMNPSEEQPV
+1544 YSYINPSEEQPV

>member
-1 MFKDFLESL
+1 MWSNMGTLIWFFVVSGLLKTTALQISQCTLQKDFLESL

-16 YYFDTISVKSV
+16 YYFDTISTKSV

-32 VWVNCSGNE
+32 VWVNCSRNE

-47 RCSFQSDG
+47 RCSFQTEG
-55 ESFELGQHRNEQPM
+55 ERFELGQHRDERPV
-69 SCPTSLETVIN
+69 SCPTSLEMVIN

-110 ICHGKLQGLI
+110 VCHGKLQGLI
-120 QSGEKRLNIRPV
+120 QSGERRLCIRPV
-132 LQKHIDHLKELTM
+132 LQKHIDHLKDLTM

-193 GPDVYDAHRQD
+193 GPDVYDVHRQD
-204 TERYILTNLNIIC
+204 TERYILTNLNI

-222 RDVTLGANIRVHLV
+222 RDVSLGANIRVHLV

-264 GQKVNADADTD
+264 GQKVNPDADSD

-285 NRFDLVLPNGNKL
+285 TRFDLVLPNGNKL

-304 LGGVCSSQW
+304 LGGVCSTQW

-368 SQCSRAQLHNFFSA
+368 SQCSRAQFHNFFSA

-391 PVLGASVQD
+391 PVLGGSVQD

-420 ATACSFTNGDMAS
+420 ATACSFTNDDMAN
-433 KTFTAML
+433 
-440 ATCHVLS
+440 CRVLS

-471 GPSQPCE
+471 GPSQWCFKGRCVSPTLGSSMMVHGSWSSWSEFSPCSRTCGGGITYRRRQCNNPRPAFGGSLCKGQDLEAELCNRQPCE

-497 SVSPDSSSVY
+497 SVSTDSSSVY
-507 TWIPAVGYSSG
+507 TWIPAVS
-518 DAQCKLLCRSREQDF
+518 
-533 MVSRGSQFIDG
+533 
-544 TRCEAGHTPCE
+544 
-555 STQLEFMS
+555 
-563 QQCSATD
+563 
-570 QQPLSVSPDSSSVY
+570 Y
-584 TWIPAVGHSSGDA
+584 T
-597 QCKLLC
+597 
-603 RSREQ
+603 
-608 DFMVSRGSQFIDGT
+608 
-622 RCEAGHTVPRGF
+622 
-634 ISACLGRK
+634 
-642 CQSCESTQLEFMSQQ
+642 
-657 CSATDQQP
+657 
-665 LSVSP
+665 
-670 DSSSVYTW
+670 
-678 IPAVGHSSGDAQCK
+678 SGDAQCK

-716 EAGHTVPRGF
+716 EAGNTVSRGS

-732 RKCQLFGCDGV
+732 GKCQLFGCDGV
-743 MHSGKVEDVCGVCG
+743 MHSGKLEDVCGVCG

-762 CQFISNTYSGG
+762 CQLISNSYSGG

-781 LSLPLNA
+781 LTLPMNT

-806 SNDKYVVSGDG
+806 LNDKYVVSGDG

-833 IIYNLFLTPDHLPQT
+833 IIYNLYLAPDHQPQT
-848 EELTISGPITDKIHI
+848 EELTISGPVTDKIHI

-876 TTPNISYQYYSSEAV
+876 TSPNITYQFYSFDAV
-891 SVERASEGRW
+891 SVERAVQGRW
-901 STVISACSV
+901 STVISTCSV

-920 QLCVDG
+920 QHCVDVV
-926 LTLKSLE
+926 TFEHLE
-933 DELCSSPPRTPYQ
+933 DKLCSSPQTPDL

-951 QPDCPPSWEVGEF
+951 LPNCPPSWESGEF
-964 GPCSAAEQVR
+964 GPCSAPCGVGERVR
-974 SVTCVQKQGKV
+974 SVTCFQKQGTV
-985 KVELPDSDCT
+985 KVELPDPDCT
-995 LDSKPQT
+995 LDSKPPT
-1002 TVATELPTQLI
+1002 TE
-1013 RTDTHIMPRSRMVP
+1013 
-1027 VYVWSPVIGQCSK
+1027 
-1040 TCGNGSQQV
+1040 TCNSQ
-1049 WFSCVDH
+1049 
-1056 QSRLE
+1056 
-1061 VPEFLCDRTNKPEMY
+1061 
-1076 AQPCSLS
+1076 
-1083 ICPAT
+1083 ICPA
-1088 WRYIQGPCSVS
+1088 
-1099 CGGGVAKRVLYC
+1099 
-1111 SQMVQ
+1111 
-1116 GGDGNTDLVVGESAC
+1116 
-1131 QSVARPSEVVECN
+1131 
-1144 TEACPTRWQVG
+1144 RWQVG
-1155 EQGDC
+1155 QQSEC

-1170 RSVRCVQYEGGIERV
+1170 RSVQCVQYERGVERIV
-1185 MEEGR
+1185 EEER
-1190 CDPGNKPPVTA
+1190 CVSGNKPPVTA

-1211 WDVHEWSECSVS
+1211 WDVHKWSECSVS
-1223 CGDGIQS
+1223 CGYGIQS
-1230 RTVSCMGPSSP
+1230 RAVSCMGPSSP

-1268 AQTSTPEPNST
+1268 AHTFTPEPKGT
-1279 HMQSEARRGEGTQR
+1279 HIQSEHQRGDGMWGTPKVHTR
-1293 TTPAPAVRMM
+1293 TTIGPDVRIKKM
-1303 KMRKS
+1303 KKS

-1314 TADVMR
+1314 TVDLMESA
-1320 STMSTTTEPP
+1320 MSMPTEPP

-1345 IDLRNVTQARCIFAI
+1345 IDLRNVTQTRCIFAI

-1366 VIQIKIISSTLNCRQ
+1366 VIQIKIVSSTLNCRQ
-1381 KENIALYDRLILM
+1381 RENIALYDRLILM
-1394 RLCERMTSKTLKS
+1394 RLCERTTGKTLKS
-1407 QSNVLLV
+1407 RSNVLLV

-1424 VLLFYQSIKNK
+1424 VVLFYQSLKNK
-1435 KSHHGECDVQL
+1435 KSPHGECDVQL

-1454 NPIKSAATSNTQSC
+1454 NPIKSPAISPSNTQSC
-1468 RVFIDAPPAFRIQI
+1468 RVFIDAPPALRIQI

-1531 GEYQQIKGMFRVE
+1531 GEYQQIKGMFRAE
-1544 YSYMNPSEEQPV
+1544 YSYIDPSEEEPV

>member
-1 MFKDFLESL
+1 MLFAVYTVLYGDKFLIIACICPSARSDSVRGEEAVYSPGAS
-10 KPQDLF
+10 KTHRPSEGAYCGFTFWCTSPAVDL
-16 YYFDTISVKSV
+16 
-27 PHFEL
+27 
-32 VWVNCSGNE
+32 
-41 SFRGLW
+41 
-47 RCSFQSDG
+47 
-55 ESFELGQHRNEQPM
+55 
-69 SCPTSLETVIN
+69 
-80 STVSVVKK
+80 
-88 REDMCCEQLKLL
+88 
-100 RPAHTRTLLP
+100 
-110 ICHGKLQGLI
+110 
-120 QSGEKRLNIRPV
+120 
-132 LQKHIDHLKELTM
+132 HIT
-145 DLPSGVPHLLLT
+145 
-157 HTLPVRTHLKQPK
+157 

-193 GPDVYDAHRQD
+193 GPDVYDVHRQD
-204 TERYILTNLNIIC
+204 TERYILTNLNI

-245 PDIQISEN
+245 SDIQISEN

-264 GQKVNADADTD
+264 GQRVNPDADTD
-275 PLHADLLLYI
+275 PIHADLLLYI
-285 NRFDLVLPNGNKL
+285 TRFDLVLPNGNKL

-304 LGGVCSSQW
+304 LGGVCSTQW

-319 DTGFDLGITIAHEIG
+319 DTGFDLGITMAHEIG

-391 PVLGASVQD
+391 PVLGGSVQD

-420 ATACSFTNGDMAS
+420 ATACSFTNGDMA
-433 KTFTAML
+433 
-440 ATCHVLS
+440 TCRVLS

-471 GPSQPCE
+471 GPSQWCLKGRCVAPSTLGSSMMVHGSWSSWSEFSPC
-478 STQLE
+478 SRTCGGGITYRRR
-483 FMSQQCSATDQQPL
+483 QCNNPR
-497 SVSPDSSSVY
+497 
-507 TWIPAVGYSSG
+507 PAFGGTV
-518 DAQCKLLCRSREQDF
+518 CKGQDTEAELCNR
-533 MVSRGSQFIDG
+533 
-544 TRCEAGHTPCE
+544 
-555 STQLEFMS
+555 
-563 QQCSATD
+563 
-570 QQPLSVSPDSSSVY
+570 
-584 TWIPAVGHSSGDA
+584 
-597 QCKLLC
+597 
-603 RSREQ
+603 
-608 DFMVSRGSQFIDGT
+608 
-622 RCEAGHTVPRGF
+622 
-634 ISACLGRK
+634 
-642 CQSCESTQLEFMSQQ
+642 QSCESTQLEFMSQQ

-670 DSSSVYTW
+670 ESSSVYTW
-678 IPAVGHSSGDAQCK
+678 IPAVGYSSGDAQCK

-716 EAGHTVPRGF
+716 EAAHTAPRGS

-732 RKCQLFGCDGV
+732 GKCQLFGCDGV

-757 GNGST
+757 CNGST

-806 SNDKYVVSGDG
+806 LNDKYVVSGDG

-833 IIYNLFLTPDHLPQT
+833 IIYNLYLTPDHLPQT
-848 EELTISGPITDKIHI
+848 EELTISGPVTDKIHI
-863 QVFRKYGQEYGDL
+863 QVYRKYGQEYGDL

-891 SVERASEGRW
+891 SAERAAKGRW

-910 TCGTGIQKIS
+910 TCGTGNTAVTFCAHKTCYIS
-920 QLCVDG
+920 FPQAPD
-926 LTLKSLE
+926 
-933 DELCSSPPRTPYQ
+933 Q

-951 QPDCPPSWEVGEF
+951 QTDCPPSWEVGEF
-964 GPCSAAEQVR
+964 GPCSAPCGVGEQGR
-974 SVTCVQKQGKV
+974 SVTCVQKQGTV
-985 KVELPDSDCT
+985 KVELPDSDCA
-995 LDSKPQT
+995 LDSKPRT
-1002 TVATELPTQLI
+1002 TETCNPQICPARWQVSEPGECSAVCGPGEAQ
-1013 RTDTHIMPRSRMVP
+1013 RTVSCVRSHHGSDSEVDQNLCYEPKPREHVPCVVDVCPVGWDSQREVLYSRVMPRSRMVP

-1061 VPEFLCDRTNKPEMY
+1061 VPEFLCDRSSKPEMY
-1076 AQPCSLS
+1076 TQPCSPS
-1083 ICPAT
+1083 KCPAM

-1111 SQMVQ
+1111 SQRVE
-1116 GGDGNTDLVVGESAC
+1116 GADGNRDLVVGESAC

-1144 TEACPTRWQVG
+1144 TEACPARWQAG

-1170 RSVRCVQYEGGIERV
+1170 RSVRCVQYEGGVERV
-1185 MEEGR
+1185 VEEDR
-1190 CDPGNKPPVTA
+1190 CDPGIKPPITA
-1201 PCFTQVCSFH
+1201 PCFPQVCSFH

-1268 AQTSTPEPNST
+1268 AQTSTLEPNST
-1279 HMQSEARRGEGTQR
+1279 RMQSEPWREEGTER
-1293 TTPAPAVRMM
+1293 TTPAPALDEWRDKWKKAVRS
-1303 KMRKS
+1303 KS
-1308 FSAIVP
+1308 
-1314 TADVMR
+1314 
-1320 STMSTTTEPP
+1320 STLVSG
-1330 QTSFCGQLLLQDSGT
+1330 FCGRLLLQDSGT
-1345 IDLRNVTQARCIFAI
+1345 IDLRNVTQTRCIFAI

-1366 VIQIKIISSTLNCRQ
+1366 VIQIKIISSTFNCRQ
-1381 KENIALYDRLILM
+1381 SKGTRLFLWSSSLAESPNYFYI
-1394 RLCERMTSKTLKS
+1394 
-1407 QSNVLLV
+1407 QQN
-1414 RQSRLTPGNG
+1414 
-1424 VLLFYQSIKNK
+1424 LFNRTK
-1435 KSHHGECDVQL
+1435 KCDVQL

-1454 NPIKSAATSNTQSC
+1454 NPIKSAAAAASNTQSC
-1468 RVFIDAPPAFRIQI
+1468 RMFIDAPPAFRIQI

-1531 GEYQQIKGMFRVE
+1531 GEYQQIKGMFRAE
-1544 YSYMNPSEEQPV
+1544 YSYINPSEEQPV

>member
-1 MFKDFLESL
+1 MQCF
-10 KPQDLF
+10 
-16 YYFDTISVKSV
+16 
-27 PHFEL
+27 
-32 VWVNCSGNE
+32 CSASGAKTDNITSDNE
-41 SFRGLW
+41 SYYLFI
-47 RCSFQSDG
+47 
-55 ESFELGQHRNEQPM
+55 ELLNRRNITLAIKLFVL
-69 SCPTSLETVIN
+69 TS
-80 STVSVVKK
+80 
-88 REDMCCEQLKLL
+88 
-100 RPAHTRTLLP
+100 
-110 ICHGKLQGLI
+110 
-120 QSGEKRLNIRPV
+120 
-132 LQKHIDHLKELTM
+132 
-145 DLPSGVPHLLLT
+145 
-157 HTLPVRTHLKQPK
+157 
-170 SQFRLRRTPL
+170 FRLRRTPL

-245 PDIQISEN
+245 ISEN

-420 ATACSFTNGDMAS
+420 ATACSFTNGDMA
-433 KTFTAML
+433 
-440 ATCHVLS
+440 TCHVLS

-471 GPSQPCE
+471 GPSQVIDLTCVSCCCLFQPCE

-544 TRCEAGHTPCE
+544 TRCEAGHTRIK
-555 STQLEFMS
+555 M
-563 QQCSATD
+563 
-570 QQPLSVSPDSSSVY
+570 
-584 TWIPAVGHSSGDA
+584 ISG
-597 QCKLLC
+597 
-603 RSREQ
+603 
-608 DFMVSRGSQFIDGT
+608 
-622 RCEAGHTVPRGF
+622 
-634 ISACLGRK
+634 
-642 CQSCESTQLEFMSQQ
+642 SCDTEDWSN
-657 CSATDQQP
+657 D
-665 LSVSP
+665 
-670 DSSSVYTW
+670 
-678 IPAVGHSSGDAQCK
+678 
-692 LMCRSREQ
+692 
-700 DFMVSRGSQF
+700 
-710 IDGTRC
+710 
-716 EAGHTVPRGF
+716 
-726 ISACLG
+726 
-732 RKCQLFGCDGV
+732 LFGCDGV

-910 TCGTGIQKIS
+910 TCGTGNTSAVTFCVILTGSLLI
-920 QLCVDG
+920 LCM
-926 LTLKSLE
+926 
-933 DELCSSPPRTPYQ
+933 C
-946 LQPCF
+946 C
-951 QPDCPPSWEVGEF
+951 SWEVGEF

-1002 TVATELPTQLI
+1002 TVATELPQKQKFREKLVSLTHKLI

-1040 TCGNGSQQV
+1040 TCGNGKCEMLKLWPTLICDS
-1049 WFSCVDH
+1049 VDNFAC
-1056 QSRLE
+1056 LL
-1061 VPEFLCDRTNKPEMY
+1061 PEFLCDRTNKPEMY

-1254 PITIQ
+1254 RSQSIKSCMSLRRSGMNEPLILK
-1259 ACYSPDCSS
+1259 SS
-1268 AQTSTPEPNST
+1268 WSTN
-1279 HMQSEARRGEGTQR
+1279 
-1293 TTPAPAVRMM
+1293 
-1303 KMRKS
+1303 MRKS

-1330 QTSFCGQLLLQDSGT
+1330 QTTVRNKSSTLVSGFCGQLLLQDSGT

-1381 KENIALYDRLILM
+1381 SK
-1394 RLCERMTSKTLKS
+1394 MTSKTLKS

-1435 KSHHGECDVQL
+1435 KTCIFLQECDVQL